1 MLISF
6 AVAISSIHQGLPSI
20 CDCATGVVKIWRN
33 RSPYFKR
40 ILFYRIVGFSHDFHK
55 FPILWHRR
63 THVQPISGAPFWA
76 SGLLVLSEPGAHFRK
91 YSLAIPD
98 LVRQRATSSYLQ
110 KNKKTAENQTLWQTN
125 FLSHW
130 FTLIYLPKP
139 RFLNVENI
147 VLMVKTIPMDPHNV
161 GEGAAN
167 PLIIIPQPHF
177 LRRYGWI
184 HRDIHIYIHL
194 HITIIIHI
202 YTVYYI

>member
-20 CDCATGVVKIWRN
+20 CDCATSVVKIWRN
-33 RSPYFKR
+33 RSGYFKR

-110 KNKKTAENQTLWQTN
+110 KNKKRRKTKHCDKQISCHIDLY
-125 FLSHW
+125 W
-130 FTLIYLPKP
+130 FTFQNLV
-139 RFLNVENI
+139 FS
-147 VLMVKTIPMDPHNV
+147 MSKT
-161 GEGAAN
+161 
-167 PLIIIPQPHF
+167 
-177 LRRYGWI
+177 
-184 HRDIHIYIHL
+184 
-194 HITIIIHI
+194 
-202 YTVYYI
+202 